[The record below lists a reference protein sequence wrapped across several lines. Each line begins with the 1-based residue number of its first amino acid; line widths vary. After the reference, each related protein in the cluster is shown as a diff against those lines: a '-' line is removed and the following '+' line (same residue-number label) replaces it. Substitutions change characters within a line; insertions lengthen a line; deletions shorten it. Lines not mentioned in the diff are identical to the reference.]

1 MRRKRGKRGI
11 RRKTKKIRGIRT
23 RRGIKTRMRKKGERK
38 RKMRKRM
45 RRRRMRRRSKSTS
58 LLNPDLFL
66 SASWFVNFFQVLS
79 LCDKLSHAFSVIL
92 NGTQAARLPT

>member
-1 MRRKRGKRGI
+1 
-11 RRKTKKIRGIRT
+11 
-23 RRGIKTRMRKKGERK
+23 MRKK
-38 RKMRKRM
+38 M
-45 RRRRMRRRSKSTS
+45 RRRRKRRRSKSTS

-92 NGTQAARLPT
+92 NGTQAARLPYLARMVPTYRTGFRINLNNLVIVTLVTSTSKNISKCHS